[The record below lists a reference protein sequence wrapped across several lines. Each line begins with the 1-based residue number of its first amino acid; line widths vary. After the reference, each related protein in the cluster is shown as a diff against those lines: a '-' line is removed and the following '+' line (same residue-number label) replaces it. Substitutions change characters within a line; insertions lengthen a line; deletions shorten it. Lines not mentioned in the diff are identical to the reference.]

1 MVFDVKIGG
10 NSPGGPGG
18 PGDEDGNV
26 KGLQR
31 DRLQT
36 DRLRETGD

>member
-1 MVFDVKIGG
+1 MGG
-10 NSPGGPGG
+10 NWPGG

-36 DRLRETGD
+36 DRPRETVD